1 MKQWIFSIIIVLY
14 GTMCSQS
21 NPDRS
26 YEQMRENMIEQ
37 QIKARGIKD
46 QQVLEAIKS
55 VERHEFVPEDQR
67 QSAYADSPLPIGH
80 GQTISQPYIVA
91 YMTEQLNL
99 QADEKVLEIG
109 TGSGYQAA
117 VLAHIVSAVY
127 TIEIVKPLCEDAKK
141 RLKRLKYENIH
152 VMCGDGYKGWPKHAP
167 FDAVILTAAAKTIP
181 QPLIDQ
187 LAVGGR
193 LIAPVGELWQELI
206 LLKRLSSDKVEKQKL
221 IPVRFVPL
229 TGDHSK

>member
-1 MKQWIFSIIIVLY
+1 MKQWIFCFIIVLY

-26 YEQMRENMIEQ
+26 YEQMREIMIEQ

-46 QQVLEAIKS
+46 PQVLNAIKS
-55 VERHEFVPEDQR
+55 VERHEFVPKDQ
-67 QSAYADSPLPIGH
+67 QHSAYADSPLPIGH

-99 QADEKVLEIG
+99 EADEKVLEIG

-117 VLAHIVSAVY
+117 VLAHIVSDVY
-127 TIEIVKPLCEDAKK
+127 TIEIVKPLCDQAKK
-141 RLKRLKYENIH
+141 RLKRLEYDNVH

-193 LIAPVGELWQELI
+193 LIAPVGDLWQELI
-206 LLKRLSSDKVEKQKL
+206 LLKRISTDKVEKQKL